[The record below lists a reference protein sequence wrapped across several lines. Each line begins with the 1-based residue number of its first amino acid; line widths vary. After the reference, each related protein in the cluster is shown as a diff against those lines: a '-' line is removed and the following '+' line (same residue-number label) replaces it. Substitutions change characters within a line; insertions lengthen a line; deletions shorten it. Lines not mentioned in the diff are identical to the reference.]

1 MCVYNINKHPTTT
14 SSPLF
19 LYQTMLP
26 TKFRFAD
33 RGLFDRVQYLLN
45 NYTINDDNINQRLKT
60 VLSLMNISADK
71 NKNKFVNLL
80 QKIEKHLLKKSNY
93 NIVIRNIP
101 HVGISASSG
110 YTVPVNY
117 VSLRDTMNQFG
128 SVKSLYI
135 KNGVSYIE
143 MTDNV
148 YTHNTLNQMQ
158 IGHNIISTEV
168 V

>member
-1 MCVYNINKHPTTT
+1 
-14 SSPLF
+14 
-19 LYQTMLP
+19 MLP

-45 NYTINDDNINQRLKT
+45 QYTIDDDNINRSLKT
-60 VLSLMNISADK
+60 VLSLMNVSADK
-71 NKNKFVNLL
+71 NKDKFVNLL
-80 QKIEKHLLKKSNY
+80 KKIEKHLLKKSNY
-93 NIVIRNIP
+93 NLVIRNIP
-101 HVGISASSG
+101 RVGVSASSG
-110 YTVPVNY
+110 STVPVTY
-117 VSLRDTMNQFG
+117 EALRDTMNQFG

-158 IGHNIISTEV
+158 MGHNIISTEV